1 VSKILSHEPEGRRVD
16 TAGAARYVAKK
27 RKTSVLRIGL
37 EMLRLSR
44 GQGCLTHDDYFL
56 LGAWQ
61 PGLSWSER
69 LEFLST
75 PAVVSLNQALTP
87 PLSDNDRH
95 RTDNKLLA
103 ASICAEAG
111 LSQPGIRAVAAD
123 VQPMGGHRW
132 LSGPDAL
139 KAYLRE
145 ADALPCF
152 GKPVWGRAGLGA
164 ASFEALEDS
173 DHIRL
178 GSGAIVR
185 LDDLADEIWSDYPN
199 GYLFQELVR
208 PHPALKDL
216 IGPVIGTLR
225 IVTLD
230 AGDGPEVLYLGQK
243 APAANAMV
251 DSFAGPLGGYAA
263 VDTQSGRILRLQDRR
278 QLGGTNLERF
288 PVTGAMV
295 AGSSVPH
302 FAEASDMAIRAH
314 RAIGDRGIIG
324 TDILISE
331 RGPLLNEVN
340 LNPGHSAYQIANA
353 RGILNEEFLPRFRAV
368 RRRFLGVTPRPNL
381 CPLP

>member
-1 VSKILSHEPEGRRVD
+1 
-16 TAGAARYVAKK
+16 
-27 RKTSVLRIGL
+27 
-37 EMLRLSR
+37 
-44 GQGCLTHDDYFL
+44 
-56 LGAWQ
+56 
-61 PGLSWSER
+61 
-69 LEFLST
+69 
-75 PAVVSLNQALTP
+75 
-87 PLSDNDRH
+87 
-95 RTDNKLLA
+95 LLA
-103 ASICAEAG
+103 AAICAEAG
-111 LSQPGIRAVAAD
+111 LSQPGIQAVAAD

-132 LSGPDAL
+132 LNGPEAI

-164 ASFEALEDS
+164 ASFEALEDA

-178 GSGAIVR
+178 GSGAVVR
-185 LDDLADEIWSDYPN
+185 LDDLADEIWSDFPN

-243 APAANAMV
+243 APAAKAMV

-263 VDTQSGRILRLQDRR
+263 VEPESGRILRLQDRR
-278 QLGGTNLERF
+278 QLGGTDLERF

-295 AGSSVPH
+295 AGTSLPH
-302 FAEASDMAIRAH
+302 IAEALDMGIRAH

-324 TDILISE
+324 SDILISD

-353 RGILNEEFLPRFRAV
+353 RGVLNDEFLPRFRAV
-368 RRRFLGVTPRPNL
+368 RQRFLATVPRPDL
-381 CPLP
+381 CPLQ

>member
-1 VSKILSHEPEGRRVD
+1 
-16 TAGAARYVAKK
+16 
-27 RKTSVLRIGL
+27 
-37 EMLRLSR
+37 
-44 GQGCLTHDDYFL
+44 
-56 LGAWQ
+56 
-61 PGLSWSER
+61 
-69 LEFLST
+69 
-75 PAVVSLNQALTP
+75 
-87 PLSDNDRH
+87 
-95 RTDNKLLA
+95 
-103 ASICAEAG
+103 
-111 LSQPGIRAVAAD
+111 
-123 VQPMGGHRW
+123 MGGHRW
-132 LSGPDAL
+132 LSGPDAI
-139 KAYLRE
+139 KTYLRE

-164 ASFEALEDS
+164 ASFEALEDA

-263 VDTQSGRILRLQDRR
+263 VEPESGRILRLQDRR
-278 QLGGTNLERF
+278 QLGGTDLERF

-295 AGSSVPH
+295 AGTSLPH
-302 FAEASDMAIRAH
+302 IAEALDMGIRAH

-324 TDILISE
+324 SDVLISD

-353 RGILNEEFLPRFRAV
+353 RGVLNDEFLPRFRAV
-368 RRRFLGVTPRPNL
+368 RQRFLATVPRPDL
-381 CPLP
+381 CPLQ